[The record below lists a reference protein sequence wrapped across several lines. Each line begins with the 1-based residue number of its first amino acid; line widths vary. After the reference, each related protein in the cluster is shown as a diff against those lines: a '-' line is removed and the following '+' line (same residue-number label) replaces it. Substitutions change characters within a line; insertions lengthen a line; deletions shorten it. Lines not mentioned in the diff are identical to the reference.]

1 MDSLYAIFAL
11 KRKRAELSGQIK
23 TLEKKRR
30 AIMSALAHVDQTLNL
45 MGYDGDPKAIQP
57 KCSRNTM
64 FKRNEL
70 ARTLYELA
78 RTRPELRTNLDI
90 AKELAIRKGRN
101 IKNVVLMESIRV
113 RVQSTR
119 RHIERQETA

>member
-1 MDSLYAIFAL
+1 M

-23 TLEKKRR
+23 TLEKKRW
-30 AIMSALAHVDQTLNL
+30 AIMSALAHVDQTLKL

-70 ARTLYELA
+70 ARTLYELREPA
-78 RTRPELRTNLDI
+78 WLRTI

-101 IKNVVLMESIRV
+101 TKDVVLMESIRV

-119 RHIERQETA
+119 RHIERQATA